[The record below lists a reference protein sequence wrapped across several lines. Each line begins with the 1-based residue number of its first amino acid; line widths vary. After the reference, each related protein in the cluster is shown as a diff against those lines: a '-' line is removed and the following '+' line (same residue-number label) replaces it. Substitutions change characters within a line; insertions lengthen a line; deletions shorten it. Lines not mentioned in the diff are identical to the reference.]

1 MSLNVL
7 LVQSSAR
14 AGSSASRKLALAVVE
29 HIKASGKEVTVVER
43 GQAQQYHP

>member
-1 MSLNVL
+1 MSIKVL

-14 AGSSASRKLALAVVE
+14 GDGSTSRKLALAAVD

-43 GQAQQYHP
+43 GDR